1 MRTQKTPHLSRRR
14 FVKASLATALTSSA
28 SLNVWGSSPNEPY
41 AGKLL
46 VTLQLDGGAD
56 VTQLCDPKTNTL
68 GEPKINHWADWADP
82 GQEGNLL
89 YAPIADNAGMFRRF
103 GADTLVVNGIDAQTN
118 SHETGRLFNWTGSN
132 AEGRPSLTALHAAAN
147 SPDQPLAYSVFGGGT
162 SRTSGLITYNRFDDV
177 GRLRELT
184 LPDRNWWDSESFA
197 RPQMELVRAQEI
209 TRRSITQML
218 TNPSLTPRQRKHLV
232 NHQSALDGRDSLARL
247 ASSLPSNDELEEG
260 AEFTVGDF
268 GFWSNLKQQ
277 MQGALLV
284 MQSGL
289 GSAADIVLGGFDSH
303 NEHDAIHEALYTHL
317 ADALYFFWNY
327 AEELGIADRI
337 LLVIGSDFGR
347 TNFYN
352 DGNGKDHWNVGSYML
367 MEQNASWGNRVVGA
381 SDELHFALPIDPDS
395 LQPDRNG
402 IILTPAHVHR
412 AVRSYLGLDGFA
424 QSVGLNLTGVEDI
437 GLFDPSKMTHI

>member
-132 AEGRPSLTALHAAAN
+132 AEGRPSVTALHAAAH